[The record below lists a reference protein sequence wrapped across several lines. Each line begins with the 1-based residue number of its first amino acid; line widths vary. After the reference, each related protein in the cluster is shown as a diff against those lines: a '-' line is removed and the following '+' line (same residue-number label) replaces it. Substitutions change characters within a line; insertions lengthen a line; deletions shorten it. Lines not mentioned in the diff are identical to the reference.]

1 MSFWVLLGMTI
12 FMHTTMKGIK
22 NLTEGPILNQLFA
35 LAMPI
40 MATSFIQMAYS
51 LTDMA
56 WVGRLGS
63 EAIAAVGSVGLLTW
77 MTTSISLLNKV
88 GSEVSV
94 GQAIGM
100 KDETAARSFATHNL
114 TLSLIISVVWATILF
129 SFASPIIRVYEL
141 KEHITLDAVNYL
153 RIVATAFPFVFM
165 SAAFTGIFNASGRSK
180 IPFTVNGIG
189 LLTNMILDPLFIFVF
204 DWKTDGAAWATW
216 IAQATVFS
224 LFVYQLKIKQI
235 LWDDFR
241 FICKLKK
248 LYTIRIVKIGLPVA
262 TLNALFA
269 FVNMFLGRTAST
281 VGGHIGLMAMTT
293 SGQIEAITWNTSQ
306 GFSTALS
313 AFVAQNYAAR
323 KVSRVM
329 KALKSTLF
337 MTLIFGTVC
346 SLLFIFCGN
355 NIFAIFV
362 PEKEA
367 YEAGGLALRIDGYSQ
382 LFMMLEITMQGVFYG
397 MGRTIPPAI
406 ISVSCN
412 YLRIPMALWFVSMGW
427 GLPGIWW
434 TISITSI
441 LKGIIILVWFLLI
454 KKKTLDKMNDNT
466 N

>member
-1 MSFWVLLGMTI
+1 
-12 FMHTTMKGIK
+12 MKGIK
-22 NLTEGPILNQLFA
+22 NLTEGPILRQLFM

-77 MTTSISLLNKV
+77 MTTSLALLNKV

-100 KDETAARSFATHNL
+100 KDEIAARSFSTHNL
-114 TLSLIISVVWATILF
+114 TLSLMISITWAFILFAFAPTIISF
-129 SFASPIIRVYEL
+129 YEL
-141 KEHITLDAVNYL
+141 KEHIAYDAINYL
-153 RIVATAFPFVFM
+153 RIVSTAFPFVFM

-180 IPFTVNGIG
+180 IPFTINGIG
-189 LLTNMILDPLFIFVF
+189 LAINMVLDPLFIFVL
-204 DWKTDGAAWATW
+204 DWKTDGAALATW
-216 IAQATVFS
+216 IAQACVFS
-224 LFVYQLKIKQI
+224 LFVYQLKFKKI

-241 FICKLKK
+241 FFGRLKRV
-248 LYTIRIVKIGLPVA
+248 YTTKIIKIGLPVA

-323 KVSRVM
+323 KITRVM
-329 KALKSTLF
+329 EALKSTLF
-337 MTLIFGTVC
+337 MTLIFGILC
-346 SLLFIFCGN
+346 SLLFIFFGN

-382 LFMMLEITMQGVFYG
+382 LFMMLEIVIQGIFYG

-406 ISVSCN
+406 ISILCN
-412 YLRIPMALWFVSMGW
+412 YLRIPMAMLFVSFGW

-434 TISITSI
+434 TICLTSI
-441 LKGIIILVWFLLI
+441 LKGIIILIWFLCI
-454 KKKTLDKMNDNT
+454 KKKTLDNMAINENK
-466 N
+466 

>member
-1 MSFWVLLGMTI
+1 
-12 FMHTTMKGIK
+12 MKGIK
-22 NLTEGPILNQLFA
+22 NLTEGPILRQLFM

-77 MTTSISLLNKV
+77 MTTSLALLNKV

-114 TLSLIISVVWATILF
+114 TLSLIVSVAWAFILF
-129 SFASPIIRVYEL
+129 TFAPLIIRFYEL
-141 KEHITLDAVNYL
+141 EPHIAANAINYL
-153 RIVATAFPFVFM
+153 RIVSTAFPFVFM
-165 SAAFTGIFNASGRSK
+165 SAAFTGIFNAGGRSK
-180 IPFTVNGIG
+180 IPFTINGIG
-189 LLTNMILDPLFIFVF
+189 LVTNMILDPLFIFVF
-204 DWKTDGAAWATW
+204 DWKTDGAALATW
-216 IAQATVFS
+216 LAQACVFG
-224 LFVYQLKIKQI
+224 LFIYQLKVKKI
-235 LWDDFR
+235 LWEDFR
-241 FICKLKK
+241 FFGKLKK
-248 LYTIRIVKIGLPVA
+248 VYTTRIIKIGLPVA
-262 TLNALFA
+262 TLNTLFA

-323 KVSRVM
+323 KISRVM
-329 KALKSTLF
+329 KALKSTLY
-337 MTLIFGTVC
+337 MTLVFGIFC
-346 SLLFIFCGN
+346 SLLFIFYGN

-362 PEKEA
+362 PEREA

-382 LFMMLEITMQGVFYG
+382 LFMMLEIVIQGVFYG

-406 ISVSCN
+406 ISISCN
-412 YLRIPMALWFVSMGW
+412 YLRIPMAMLFVSLGW

-434 TISITSI
+434 TICLTSI
-441 LKGIIILVWFLLI
+441 LKGIIILIWFLCI
-454 KKKTLDKMNDNT
+454 KKKTLDNMAINENK
-466 N
+466 

>member
-1 MSFWVLLGMTI
+1 MPFKRD
-12 FMHTTMKGIK
+12 MKGIK
-22 NLTEGPILNQLFA
+22 NLTEGPILRQLFM

-77 MTTSISLLNKV
+77 MTTSLALLNKV

-114 TLSLIISVVWATILF
+114 TLSLIVSVAWAFILF
-129 SFASPIIRVYEL
+129 TFAPLIIRFYEL
-141 KEHITLDAVNYL
+141 EAHIAANAINYL
-153 RIVATAFPFVFM
+153 RIVSTAFPFVFM
-165 SAAFTGIFNASGRSK
+165 SAAFTGIFNAGGRSK
-180 IPFTVNGIG
+180 IPFTINGIG
-189 LLTNMILDPLFIFVF
+189 LVANMILDPLFIFVF
-204 DWKTDGAAWATW
+204 DWKTDGAALATW
-216 IAQATVFS
+216 LAQACVFG
-224 LFVYQLKIKQI
+224 LFIYQLKVKKI
-235 LWDDFR
+235 LWEDFR
-241 FICKLKK
+241 FFGKLKK
-248 LYTIRIVKIGLPVA
+248 VYTTRIIKIGLPVA
-262 TLNALFA
+262 TLNTLFA

-323 KVSRVM
+323 KISRVM
-329 KALKSTLF
+329 KALKSTLY
-337 MTLIFGTVC
+337 MTLVFGIFC
-346 SLLFIFCGN
+346 SLLFIFYGN

-362 PEKEA
+362 PEREA

-382 LFMMLEITMQGVFYG
+382 LFMMLEIVIQGVFYG

-406 ISVSCN
+406 ISISCN
-412 YLRIPMALWFVSMGW
+412 YLRIPMAMLFVSLGW

-434 TISITSI
+434 TICLTSI
-441 LKGIIILVWFLLI
+441 LKGIIILIWFLCI
-454 KKKTLDKMNDNT
+454 KKKTLDNMAINENK
-466 N
+466 

>member
-1 MSFWVLLGMTI
+1 
-12 FMHTTMKGIK
+12 MKGIK
-22 NLTEGPILNQLFA
+22 NLTEGPILRQLFM

-77 MTTSISLLNKV
+77 MTTSLALLNKV

-114 TLSLIISVVWATILF
+114 TLSLIVSVAWAFILF
-129 SFASPIIRVYEL
+129 TFAPLIIRFYEL
-141 KEHITLDAVNYL
+141 EPHIAANAINYL
-153 RIVATAFPFVFM
+153 RIVSTAFPFVFM
-165 SAAFTGIFNASGRSK
+165 SAAFTGIFNAGGRSK
-180 IPFTVNGIG
+180 IPFTINGIG
-189 LLTNMILDPLFIFVF
+189 LVANMILDPLFIFVF
-204 DWKTDGAAWATW
+204 DWKTDGAALATW
-216 IAQATVFS
+216 LAQACVFG
-224 LFVYQLKIKQI
+224 LFIYQLKVKKI
-235 LWDDFR
+235 LWENFR
-241 FICKLKK
+241 FFGKLKK
-248 LYTIRIVKIGLPVA
+248 VYTTRIIKIGLPVA
-262 TLNALFA
+262 TLNTLFA

-323 KVSRVM
+323 KISRVM
-329 KALKSTLF
+329 KALKSTLY
-337 MTLIFGTVC
+337 MTLVFGIFC
-346 SLLFIFCGN
+346 SLLFIFYGN

-362 PEKEA
+362 PEREA

-382 LFMMLEITMQGVFYG
+382 LFMMLEIVIQGVFYG

-406 ISVSCN
+406 ISISCN
-412 YLRIPMALWFVSMGW
+412 YLRIPMAMLFVSFGW

-434 TISITSI
+434 TICLTSI
-441 LKGIIILVWFLLI
+441 LKGIIILIWFLCI
-454 KKKTLDKMNDNT
+454 KKKTLDNMAINENK
-466 N
+466 

>member
-1 MSFWVLLGMTI
+1 
-12 FMHTTMKGIK
+12 MKGIK
-22 NLTEGPILNQLFA
+22 NLTEGPILRQLFM

-63 EAIAAVGSVGLLTW
+63 EAVASIGSVGLLTW
-77 MTTSISLLNKV
+77 MTSSIALLNKV

-94 GQAIGM
+94 GQSIGLR
-100 KDETAARSFATHNL
+100 DETSARSFATHNV
-114 TLSLIISVVWATILF
+114 TLSLVLSLIWASVLFIFAT
-129 SFASPIIRVYEL
+129 PIIGLYEL
-141 KEHITLDAVNYL
+141 EPHIAGNAVNYL
-153 RIVATAFPFVFM
+153 RIVSSAFPFVFM
-165 SAAFTGIFNASGRSK
+165 SATFTGIFNASGRSK
-180 IPFTVNGIG
+180 IPFTINSIG
-189 LLTNMILDPLFIFVF
+189 LVINMLLDPLLIFVF
-204 DWKTDGAAWATW
+204 DWKTEGAALATW
-216 IAQATVFS
+216 IAQACVFG
-224 LFVYQLKIKQI
+224 LFVYQLKARKI
-235 LWDDFR
+235 LWENFR
-241 FICKLKK
+241 FFGKLKRA
-248 LYTIRIVKIGLPVA
+248 YTTKIVKIGLPVA

-323 KVSRVM
+323 KISRVM
-329 KALKSTLF
+329 KALQTTLY
-337 MTLIFGTVC
+337 MTLVFGIIC

-382 LFMMLEITMQGVFYG
+382 LFMMLEIVIQGIFYG
-397 MGRTIPPAI
+397 MGRTIPPAV
-406 ISVSCN
+406 ISITCN
-412 YLRIPMALWFVSMGW
+412 YLRIPMALFFVSLGW

-434 TISITSI
+434 TICLTSI
-441 LKGIIILVWFLLI
+441 LKGIIILIWFLAI
-454 KKKTLDKMNDNT
+454 KKKALDKMNS
-466 N
+466 